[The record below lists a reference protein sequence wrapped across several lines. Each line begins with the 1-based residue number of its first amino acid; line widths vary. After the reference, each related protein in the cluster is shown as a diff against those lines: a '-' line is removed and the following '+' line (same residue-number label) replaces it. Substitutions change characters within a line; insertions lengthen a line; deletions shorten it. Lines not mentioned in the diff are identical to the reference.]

1 MIELVL
7 GLSLAFI
14 MFSLG
19 LSLSPDDFAVAFRQ
33 PKALFSGLL
42 CQVILLPLVAFCL
55 ITFFQ
60 LQGELAFGVMIL
72 SCCPGGITSNVMTR
86 WARGD
91 VALSISYTAIV
102 SLLTALTLPL
112 ILSIASTQ
120 FLSGR
125 ALDLNVLSLSLKV
138 FAIATLP
145 VLIGVLIRKVRPASA
160 AALERSCALLS
171 NALFALI
178 LLATLI
184 SQWAVFTGN
193 LMILGP
199 ILLSLN
205 LMMLFIGCCLGSGLK
220 LPREQVTTLAIESGF
235 QNGTIG
241 IVVGTLVSQ
250 PVAGVLLSQSSLP
263 SAVYGVLML
272 VTIAPFLLW
281 RRSITK
287 SFVGYSGK
295 PGVMESTAD
304 ITTVSG
310 RF

>member
-19 LSLSPDDFAVAFRQ
+19 LSLSPEDFAVAFRQ
-33 PKALFSGLL
+33 PKALFAGLL

-112 ILSIASTQ
+112 ILGIASTQ

-145 VLIGVLIRKVRPASA
+145 VLIGVLIRKIRPASA
-160 AALERSCALLS
+160 VALERSCALLS

-250 PVAGVLLSQSSLP
+250 PVAGALLSQSSLP

-272 VTIAPFLLW
+272 ITIAPFLLW
-281 RRSITK
+281 RRSITRA
-287 SFVGYSGK
+287 SLGFSGK
-295 PGVMESTAD
+295 SIVKESTAD
-304 ITTVSG
+304 SPAASS

>member
-33 PKALFSGLL
+33 PKALFAGLL
-42 CQVILLPLVAFCL
+42 GQVILLPLVAFCL

-112 ILSIASTQ
+112 ILNIASTQ

-250 PVAGVLLSQSSLP
+250 PVAGALLSQSSLP

-272 VTIAPFLLW
+272 ITISPFLLW
-281 RRSITK
+281 RRLITRAALD
-287 SFVGYSGK
+287 FSGTSGLK
-295 PGVMESTAD
+295 ESTTP
-304 ITTVSG
+304 IPTVSS

>member
-19 LSLSPDDFAVAFRQ
+19 LSLSPEDFAVAFRQ
-33 PKALFSGLL
+33 PKALFAGLI

-160 AALERSCALLS
+160 AALERSCTLLS

-193 LMILGP
+193 LMTLGP

-272 VTIAPFLLW
+272 ITIAPFLLW
-281 RRSITK
+281 RRSITRPVLG
-287 SFVGYSGK
+287 FSGRSGLK
-295 PGVMESTAD
+295 ESTAD
-304 ITTVSG
+304 SPAASS

>member
-19 LSLSPDDFAVAFRQ
+19 LSLSPEDFAVAFRQ
-33 PKALFSGLL
+33 PKALFAGLL

-184 SQWAVFTGN
+184 SQWTVFTGN

-272 VTIAPFLLW
+272 ITIAPFLLW
-281 RRSITK
+281 RRSITRPDLG
-287 SFVGYSGK
+287 FSGWSGLK
-295 PGVMESTAD
+295 ESTAD
-304 ITTVSG
+304 SPAASS

>member
-19 LSLSPDDFAVAFRQ
+19 LSLSPEDFAVAFRQ
-33 PKALFSGLL
+33 PKALFAGLI

-145 VLIGVLIRKVRPASA
+145 VLIGVLIQKGS
-160 AALERSCALLS
+160 SC
-171 NALFALI
+171 F
-178 LLATLI
+178 
-184 SQWAVFTGN
+184 
-193 LMILGP
+193 
-199 ILLSLN
+199 
-205 LMMLFIGCCLGSGLK
+205 GS
-220 LPREQVTTLAIESGF
+220 
-235 QNGTIG
+235 
-241 IVVGTLVSQ
+241 
-250 PVAGVLLSQSSLP
+250 SS
-263 SAVYGVLML
+263 
-272 VTIAPFLLW
+272 
-281 RRSITK
+281 
-287 SFVGYSGK
+287 
-295 PGVMESTAD
+295 
-304 ITTVSG
+304 
-310 RF
+310 